1 MADPEAALLTTPQS
15 TASMMKLTSLL
26 VLASNTEQL
35 DSMETGS
42 TKDSSTLFVSA
53 PIRQTENLQTLFSTS
68 TELIPISVPVT
79 LMTAHSLTAVLVYA
93 TGTSTGTR
101 VSTSARGA
109 HTGATWAATAT
120 ECAKHPNL

>member
-1 MADPEAALLTTPQS
+1 MGKS
-15 TASMMKLTSLL
+15 TSLSVPASNTMLL
-26 VLASNTEQL
+26 VLMKTISI
-35 DSMETGS
+35 
-42 TKDSSTLFVSA
+42 KDSSTLFVSV
-53 PIRQTENLQTLFSTS
+53 PISTLATKAHGTPSIRSSTS
-68 TELIPISVPVT
+68 PDPIPIYVPVT